1 VLVNPTL
8 FFEGTL
14 MPEQNRVWRLSRRP
28 KAEITPD
35 VLSLKT
41 EPISVPADGEVLVR
55 VNYVSLDPTNRVWMS
70 DIPQYM
76 PPVALGEVMRGIV
89 CGTVVES
96 RAPGYSKGDV
106 VGGLG
111 GWADYLVLPAQGL
124 NKLAP
129 EGNLPLL
136 DTWAILSVVG
146 PTAYFGLID
155 IGQPKPG
162 ETLVVSTAAGAV
174 GSFAAQIGKLRGCH
188 VVGLAG
194 SADKC
199 AWLKNDLRLDGAINY
214 KTEDVAQALRRECPK
229 GIDIYFD
236 NVGGDVLDACL
247 ALMNLKGRIVTCG
260 LISGYNAEGS
270 WGGPKNYAAV
280 LMQRLRI
287 EGFIVLDYLRRYPEA
302 INSLVPWMIEG
313 KLKYRLDV
321 VDGLENA
328 ATAVKRLYTGENKGK
343 LVIAVA
349 PPT

>member
-1 VLVNPTL
+1 VL
-8 FFEGTL
+8 
-14 MPEQNRVWRLSRRP
+14 EQNRVWRLSRRP
-28 KAEITPD
+28 KGEITPD
-35 VLSLKT
+35 VLSLNT
-41 EPISVPADGEVLVR
+41 EAIPVPADGEVLVR
-55 VNYVSLDPTNRVWMS
+55 VNYLSLDPTNRVWMS

-76 PPVALGEVMRGIV
+76 PPVGLGEVMRGVV

-96 RAPGYSKGDV
+96 HAPGFSKGDI

-111 GWADYLVLPAQGL
+111 GWADYQVLPVPGL

-129 EGNLPLL
+129 AANLPLL
-136 DTWAILSVVG
+136 DTWAILSIVG

-174 GSFAAQIGKLRGCH
+174 GSLAAQIGKLKGCR

-199 AWLKNDLRLDGAINY
+199 AWLTNDLKLDGAINY
-214 KTEDVAQALRRECPK
+214 KNEDVAQALRRECPK

-236 NVGGDVLDACL
+236 NVGGDILDACL
-247 ALMNLKGRIVTCG
+247 SLMNLKGRVVTCG
-260 LISGYNAEGS
+260 LISRYNAEGA
-270 WGGPKNYAAV
+270 WGDPKNYAAILV
-280 LMQRLRI
+280 QRLRI
-287 EGFIVLDYLRRYPEA
+287 EGFIVLDYLQRYPEA
-302 INSLVPWMIEG
+302 MALLVPWLLDG

-328 ATAVKRLYTGENKGK
+328 AVAVKLLFTGENKGK

-349 PPT
+349 APA

>member
-1 VLVNPTL
+1 
-8 FFEGTL
+8 
-14 MPEQNRVWRLSRRP
+14 MPVQNRVWRLSRRP
-28 KAEITPD
+28 KTELTPD

-41 EPISVPADGEVLVR
+41 EPIPVSADGEVLVR
-55 VNYVSLDPTNRVWMS
+55 VNYLSLDPTNRVWMS

-76 PPVALGEVMRGIV
+76 PPVGLGEVMRGIV
-89 CGTVVES
+89 CGTVMES
-96 RAPGYSKGDV
+96 RASGFTEGDV
-106 VGGLG
+106 VGAIG
-111 GWADYLVLPAQGL
+111 GWADYLTLPAKGL

-129 EGNLPLL
+129 AGTLSLR

-146 PTAYFGLID
+146 PTAYFGLIE

-174 GSFAAQIGKLRGCH
+174 GSLAAQIGKLKGCR

-199 AWLKNDLRLDGAINY
+199 AWLKNDLKLDGAINY
-214 KTEDVAQALRRECPK
+214 KTEDVAQALRRECPN

-236 NVGGDVLDACL
+236 NVGGEILETCL
-247 ALMNLKGRIVTCG
+247 SLMNLKGRVVTCG
-260 LISGYNAEGS
+260 LISGYNAEGV
-270 WGGPKNYAAV
+270 WGGPKNYSTV
-280 LMQRLRI
+280 LVQRLRI

-302 INSLVPWMIEG
+302 MTVIVPWLEEG

-328 ATAVKRLYTGENKGK
+328 AAALKRLFTGENNGK
-343 LVIAVA
+343 LVVAVA
-349 PPT
+349 APG